1 MSICVDRGGVKHT
14 YILLEKL
21 GKGSFSQVYK
31 CKRIVEGKEEIF
43 VLNYTYF
50 IIYETPAFDSCF
62 EPSPVAMFH

>member
-50 IIYETPAFDSCF
+50 IT
-62 EPSPVAMFH
+62 